1 MKKIVV
7 VGLGNVGMAYVNDLI
22 NAKDLVDEIAL
33 IDIDRDKV
41 VGESMD
47 LSHSATV
54 IKSKTK
60 VYAGEYKDCFNA
72 DIVVI
77 TAGKNQD
84 KNESRLDLVS
94 KNEEVIKSIVKEVM
108 KYGFSGIFIVATNP
122 VDVMSYAVSKYS
134 KLPSNR
140 VIGTGTLLDTE
151 RLKYLL
157 SQKINISTENIHA
170 YVLGEHGDSSFAVWS
185 KSTIGMVPISST
197 VSMEDLEIIE
207 NEMKRQAY
215 KIIDYKG
222 YTNYG
227 VANCILRI
235 TKAIIN
241 NENVVLNVSS
251 PVDNIYIS
259 MPSVIN
265 KDGIKGTMKINFTEE
280 ELEKYNKSK
289 KIIENAIESLEV

>member
-7 VGLGNVGMAYVNDLI
+7 VGLGNVGMAYVNNLI
-22 NAKDLVDEIAL
+22 NTKNLVDEIVL
-33 IDIDRDKV
+33 IDIDRNKIL
-41 VGESMD
+41 GEAMD
-47 LSHSATV
+47 LSHSGTV
-54 IKSKTK
+54 INSKTK

-77 TAGKNQD
+77 AAGANQEKD
-84 KNESRLDLVS
+84 ESRLDLVG
-94 KNEEVIKSIVKEVM
+94 KNEDTIKTIVREIM
-108 KYGFSGIFIVATNP
+108 KYGFNGIFIVASNP
-122 VDVMSYAVSKYS
+122 VDVMSYAVQKYS
-134 KLPSNR
+134 KLPSNK

-157 SQKINISTENIHA
+157 SQKINVSTENIHA

-197 VSMEDLEIIE
+197 VSKEDLDAIEI
-207 NEMKRQAY
+207 EMKKQAY
-215 KIIDYKG
+215 KIIEYKG
-222 YTNYG
+222 YTSYG

-241 NENVVLNVSS
+241 DENVVLNVSS
-251 PVDNIYIS
+251 PVDDIYIS

-265 KDGIKGTMKINFTEE
+265 KDGIKGTMRINFNDD

-289 KIIENAIESLEV
+289 KIIEDAIESLEV